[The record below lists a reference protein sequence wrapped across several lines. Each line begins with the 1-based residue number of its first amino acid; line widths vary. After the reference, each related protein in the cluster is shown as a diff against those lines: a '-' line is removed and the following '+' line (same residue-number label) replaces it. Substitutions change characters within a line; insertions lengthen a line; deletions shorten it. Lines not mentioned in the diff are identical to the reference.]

1 MLLSLMRKHAKSW
14 LIKFLIAI
22 IALVF
27 IFYFGYSFTSR
38 DGVKVAFI
46 NGEYITG
53 QEYNRAYRN
62 LLQALQR
69 EYQSVWSENL
79 IKAFDLENR
88 AFNNLVNEKLI
99 TQEARKLG
107 LDVTEKEVQDRIIAY
122 PSFQFQGRFDEERYQ
137 WLLRQNGMKA
147 EVFEAETSRQLL
159 REKVEQFL
167 TTFLPVTDNE
177 VLDQY
182 NYNKQQIK
190 IGYVH
195 FQPEKLK
202 ESVTLDQSKLGP
214 FFDDRKENYRVPEK
228 IKLAYIVIAPETFKE
243 NAVPS
248 EQQITEYY
256 EDNQEMF
263 KQEKEVK
270 ARHILFKLSKDTS
283 EEEEKKIK
291 EKALSVLKMAREGDD
306 FAALAKEYSE
316 GPTGE
321 KGGDLGFFPQGRMV
335 KPFEEAAFKMKKDEI
350 SDLVKTS
357 FGYHIIWVEDIREAR
372 MKSLDEAKKQITE
385 TLTNIVTADLAH
397 EKGLSL
403 IDQMPYE
410 VDLGKYASEHKMPIE
425 QTDYFSQNEN
435 IPGIGNDDKLRQ
447 SLFSLEKGDVSELV
461 ELVNKFYIIQI
472 ADNQPSYLP
481 ELDEVRK
488 KVEEDF
494 RLHLAQIEAK
504 STAESFLAQLKE
516 GKNWDE
522 LAKKNQLTPKS
533 SDFITRNDVVPDIG
547 YNPGLQ
553 EAAFSLNENKKYPE
567 DVLENARGAFVIRWE
582 GKKGIDEKKY
592 LEEKEDYRQSLT
604 MARDQILI
612 GGWLENLKKEAEIKD
627 LRSNG
632 GQY

>member
-22 IALVF
+22 IAIVF

-62 LLQALQR
+62 LLQALQK

-122 PSFQFQGRFDEERYQ
+122 PAFQFQGRFDEERYQ

-147 EVFEAETSRQLL
+147 EVFEAEISRQLL

-195 FQPEKLK
+195 FQPEKLI

-228 IKLAYIVIAPETFKE
+228 IKLAYIVIDPETFKE

-350 SDLVKTS
+350 GDLVKTS

-533 SDFITRNDVVPDIG
+533 SDFITRNDVVQDIG
-547 YNPGLQ
+547 YYPGLQ

-632 GQY
+632 GQ

>member
-22 IALVF
+22 IAIVF

-38 DGVKVAFI
+38 DGVKVAFV
-46 NGEYITG
+46 NGEYISG
-53 QEYNRAYRN
+53 QDYNRAYRN

-69 EYQSVWSENL
+69 EYKSVWSENL

-88 AFNNLVNEKLI
+88 AFNNLVNEKLV
-99 TQEARKLG
+99 TQEARNLG
-107 LDVTEKEVQDRIIAY
+107 LDVTEKEIQDRIIAY
-122 PSFQFQGRFDEERYQ
+122 PAFQFKGRFDEERYQ

-147 EVFEAETSRQLL
+147 EVFEAEISHQLL

-182 NYNKQQIK
+182 NHNKQQIK

-195 FQPEKLK
+195 FQPEKFK
-202 ESVTLDQSKLGP
+202 ESVELDQSGLGP

-248 EQQITEYY
+248 EQQITEYF

-263 KQEKEVK
+263 KQDKEVK
-270 ARHILFKLSKDTS
+270 ARHILFKLSKDIS

-291 EKALSVLKMAREGDD
+291 EKALSVLKMANEGDD

-321 KGGDLGFFPQGRMV
+321 KGGDLGFFTRGRMV

-372 MKSLDEAKKQITE
+372 TKTLDEAKKQITE
-385 TLTNIVTADLAH
+385 NLTNIVTTDLAH

-403 IDQMPYE
+403 IDQMPYD
-410 VDLGKYASEHKMPIE
+410 VDLVKYASEHKMPIKH
-425 QTDYFSQNEN
+425 TDYFSQNEN

-447 SLFSLEKGDVSELV
+447 LLFSLEKGDVSELI
-461 ELVNKFYIIQI
+461 ESKNIFYIIQV
-472 ADNQPSYLP
+472 ADNKPSYLP

-494 RLHLAQIEAK
+494 ILHLAQIKAK
-504 STAESFLAQLKE
+504 STAESFLTQLKE
-516 GKNWDE
+516 GKNWNE
-522 LAKKNQLTPKS
+522 LAKKNKLTPKS

-553 EAAFSLNENKKYPE
+553 EAAFSLNENNKYPE

-582 GKKGIDEKKY
+582 GKKGIDEEKY

-604 MARDQILI
+604 MARDQMLI
-612 GGWLENLKKEAEIKD
+612 GGWLENLKRKAEIKD

-632 GQY
+632 SQ

>member
-38 DGVKVAFI
+38 DGVKVAVV
-46 NGEYITG
+46 NGEYISG
-53 QEYNRAYRN
+53 PEYNRAYRN

-69 EYQSVWSENL
+69 EYKSVWSENL

-107 LDVTEKEVQDRIIAY
+107 LDVTEKEVQDRVIAY
-122 PSFQFQGRFDEERYQ
+122 PAFQFQGRFDEERYQ

-228 IKLAYIVIAPETFKE
+228 IKLAYIVIDPKTFKE

-291 EKALSVLKMAREGDD
+291 EKALSVLKMANEGDD

-321 KGGDLGFFPQGRMV
+321 KGGDLGFFSRGRMV

-385 TLTNIVTADLAH
+385 TLTNIVITDLAH
-397 EKGLSL
+397 EKG
-403 IDQMPYE
+403 Y
-410 VDLGKYASEHKMPIE
+410 PIFIKE
-425 QTDYFSQNEN
+425 SHFATSQ
-435 IPGIGNDDKLRQ
+435 
-447 SLFSLEKGDVSELV
+447 
-461 ELVNKFYIIQI
+461 
-472 ADNQPSYLP
+472 
-481 ELDEVRK
+481 
-488 KVEEDF
+488 
-494 RLHLAQIEAK
+494 
-504 STAESFLAQLKE
+504 
-516 GKNWDE
+516 
-522 LAKKNQLTPKS
+522 
-533 SDFITRNDVVPDIG
+533 
-547 YNPGLQ
+547 
-553 EAAFSLNENKKYPE
+553 
-567 DVLENARGAFVIRWE
+567 
-582 GKKGIDEKKY
+582 
-592 LEEKEDYRQSLT
+592 
-604 MARDQILI
+604 
-612 GGWLENLKKEAEIKD
+612 
-627 LRSNG
+627 
-632 GQY
+632 

>member
-69 EYQSVWSENL
+69 EYKSVCSENL

-122 PSFQFQGRFDEERYQ
+122 PAFQFQGRFDEERYQ

-147 EVFEAETSRQLL
+147 EVFEAEISRQLL

-228 IKLAYIVIAPETFKE
+228 IKLAYIVIDPETFKE

-494 RLHLAQIEAK
+494 KLHLAQIEAK

-567 DVLENARGAFVIRWE
+567 DVLENVRGAFVIRWE

-632 GQY
+632 GQ

>member
-27 IFYFGYSFTSR
+27 VFYFGYSFTSR

-69 EYQSVWSENL
+69 EYKSVWSENL

-88 AFNNLVNEKLI
+88 AFNNLVNEKVI

-122 PSFQFQGRFDEERYQ
+122 PAFQFQGRFDEERYQ

-147 EVFEAETSRQLL
+147 EVFEAEISRQLL

-228 IKLAYIVIAPETFKE
+228 IKLAYIVIDPETFKE

-306 FAALAKEYSE
+306 FDALAKEYSE

-632 GQY
+632 GQ

>member
-62 LLQALQR
+62 LLQALQK

-122 PSFQFQGRFDEERYQ
+122 PAFQFQGRFDEERYQ

-147 EVFEAETSRQLL
+147 EVFEAEISRQLL

-195 FQPEKLK
+195 FQPEKLI

-228 IKLAYIVIAPETFKE
+228 IKLAYIVIDPETFKE

-350 SDLVKTS
+350 GDLVKTS

-567 DVLENARGAFVIRWE
+567 DVLENVRGAFVIRWE

-632 GQY
+632 GQ